1 MLVLLHSV
9 CKVVGSLYCAPCGSL
24 CFCWQHQKVAL
35 LLPGVEAPAWLPV
48 QKRVEVLEK
57 ILKRR
62 MEPFLKGDKDAFQQE
77 IQKEA
82 DKLAC
87 MPFGVPLM
95 HIIG

>member
-1 MLVLLHSV
+1 MH
-9 CKVVGSLYCAPCGSL
+9 
-24 CFCWQHQKVAL
+24 
-35 LLPGVEAPAWLPV
+35 PV

-57 ILKRR
+57 VLKRR
-62 MEPFLKGDKDAFQQE
+62 IEPFIKGDTEAFKRD

-82 DKLAC
+82 DKLAS

>member
-1 MLVLLHSV
+1 MTTINMTHT
-9 CKVVGSLYCAPCGSL
+9 
-24 CFCWQHQKVAL
+24 AL
-35 LLPGVEAPAWLPV
+35 

-62 MEPFLKGDKDAFQQE
+62 MEPFVNGDKEAFCKE

-82 DKLAC
+82 DKLAS

>member
-1 MLVLLHSV
+1 MTAMH
-9 CKVVGSLYCAPCGSL
+9 
-24 CFCWQHQKVAL
+24 
-35 LLPGVEAPAWLPV
+35 PV

-57 ILKRR
+57 VLKRR
-62 MEPFLKGDKDAFQQE
+62 IEPFIKGDTEAFKRD

-82 DKLAC
+82 DKLAS

>member
-1 MLVLLHSV
+1 M
-9 CKVVGSLYCAPCGSL
+9 
-24 CFCWQHQKVAL
+24 
-35 LLPGVEAPAWLPV
+35 

-62 MEPFLKGDKDAFQQE
+62 LDPFLKGDKAAFQKE

-82 DKLAC
+82 DKLAS

>member
-1 MLVLLHSV
+1 M
-9 CKVVGSLYCAPCGSL
+9 
-24 CFCWQHQKVAL
+24 
-35 LLPGVEAPAWLPV
+35 EI
-48 QKRVEVLEK
+48 LEK

-62 MEPFLKGDKDAFQQE
+62 IEPFVKGDKEAFKAE

-82 DKLAC
+82 DKLAS

>member
-1 MLVLLHSV
+1 MICPQEQHKDTEGAITLLFA
-9 CKVVGSLYCAPCGSL
+9 YIFA
-24 CFCWQHQKVAL
+24 FT
-35 LLPGVEAPAWLPV
+35 

-57 ILKRR
+57 LLKRR
-62 MEPFLKGDKDAFQQE
+62 MEPFLKGDKEAFQRE

-82 DKLAC
+82 NKLAS

>member
-1 MLVLLHSV
+1 MFVFL
-9 CKVVGSLYCAPCGSL
+9 
-24 CFCWQHQKVAL
+24 
-35 LLPGVEAPAWLPV
+35 

-57 ILKRR
+57 LLKRR
-62 MEPFLKGDKDAFQQE
+62 MEPFLKGDKEAFQRE

-82 DKLAC
+82 NKLAS